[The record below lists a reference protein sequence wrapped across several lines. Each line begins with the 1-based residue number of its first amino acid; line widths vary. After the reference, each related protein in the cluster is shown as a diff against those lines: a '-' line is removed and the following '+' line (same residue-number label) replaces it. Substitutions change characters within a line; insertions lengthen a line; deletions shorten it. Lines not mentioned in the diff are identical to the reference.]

1 MGNLFR
7 AITIFDILDI
17 VIVSYLFYQFF
28 LLAKGT
34 RSMQLLVGVGIL
46 IIATFVSYYI
56 KLETIYWM
64 LTKFWTIGVV
74 ALLIV
79 FQPEIRHALVRMGQ
93 RPFLR
98 HFLLEERFIDEVAQS
113 VLSLSKVKYGAIIVF
128 ERSTGLQDY
137 VKTGVILDSEYTSEL
152 LNTIFSPNTPLHDG
166 AVIVRNKRIV
176 AAGCLLPLTD
186 KTDLS
191 RIYGTR
197 HRAGIGLSEE
207 TDALIIVVSEETG
220 NISMIINGKITPNL
234 NEELLKEMLIIH
246 SD

>member
-7 AITIFDILDI
+7 VITFFDILDI
-17 VIVSYLFYQFF
+17 VIVSYLFYQF
-28 LLAKGT
+28 LLLIKGT
-34 RSMQLLVGVGIL
+34 RSMQLLAGLGIL
-46 IIATFVSYYI
+46 IIATLVAHYI
-56 KLETIYWM
+56 KLETISWM

-79 FQPEIRHALVRMGQ
+79 FQPEVRQALVRMGQ

-98 HFLLEERFIDEVAQS
+98 SFLLEGKFINEVVQS
-113 VLSLSKVKYGAIIVF
+113 VLSLARAKFGAIIVF
-128 ERSTGLQDY
+128 ERNTGLQDY
-137 VKTGVILDSEYTSEL
+137 VKTGVGLDSEYTTEL
-152 LNTIFSPNTPLHDG
+152 ISTIFSPNTPLHDG
-166 AVIVRNKRIV
+166 AAIVRSNRIV

-207 TDALIIVVSEETG
+207 SDALIIVVSEETG
-220 NISMIINGKITPNL
+220 NISMIVNGKITPDL
-234 NEELLKEMLIIH
+234 DEESLKEIL
-246 SD
+246 